1 MNTDKLKKIINLEN
15 ECDWLDFKSIQYKK
29 NEDLLKDVMAFAN
42 SKHLGSKYII
52 IGVKDYPHGKKDVL
66 GIPNDVIKDSS
77 EIQNF
82 ILSNIEPD
90 INLKYYPVD
99 LYSKKI
105 VILEIKDS
113 QDKPYM
119 LKKDY
124 GKLKS
129 GTCYIRKG
137 SLQKEALRNDYDSF
151 YRLKEKMTVEILDD
165 AFFLPG
171 NLDYANTRIIM
182 KNHSLNPLTIM
193 NGYLELFDQDGEIL
207 TSHWLGGFDRKV
219 NGRDFT
225 LHIPAKTEVFGEAWF
240 RMLPVQIEKLNL
252 EVDSV
257 SIKSVSAKLVIIDS
271 SDNEYIT
278 RTDNY
283 SVIRNQNIITKN
295 RKFKGK
301 LKTLF

>member
-1 MNTDKLKKIINLEN
+1 MNKDKLIKILNLEN
-15 ECDWLDFKSIQYKK
+15 ECEWLDFKSIQYIK
-29 NEDLLKDVMAFAN
+29 NENLLKDVMAFAN

-52 IGVKDYPHGKKDVL
+52 IGVKEYPNGGKDIL
-66 GIPNDVIKDSS
+66 GIANDEIKDSS
-77 EIQNF
+77 EIQNL

-90 INLKYYPVD
+90 INLQYYPID
-99 LYSKKI
+99 LDSKKI

-137 SLQKEALRNDYDSF
+137 SLQKKALRNDYDSF
-151 YRLKEKMTVEILDD
+151 YRLKENMTVEILDD

-171 NLDYANTRIIM
+171 SLDYANTRIII

-193 NGYLELFDQDGEIL
+193 NGYLELFDQSGEPL
-207 TSHWLGGFDRKV
+207 TSHWLGGFDNKV

-225 LHIPAKTEVFGEAWF
+225 LHIPAKTEVFGDAWF
-240 RMLPVQIEKLNL
+240 RILPVQIEKLNL
-252 EVDSV
+252 DVDSV
-257 SIKSVSAKLVIIDS
+257 SIKPVSAKLVIIDS
-271 SDNEYIT
+271 SENEYIT
-278 RTDNY
+278 KTDNY

-295 RKFKGK
+295 RKNKNKF
-301 LKTLF
+301 KTLP